1 MISSG
6 FAGLVAETVA
16 RLAAARAGSPLA
28 GRASHPLDDKRS
40 FMESSHPPFPFDQ
53 QCLVALK
60 RLSVLDLFNRLVGW
74 IASRDASMQKIRRN
88 AIVHD

>member
-1 MISSG
+1 M
-6 FAGLVAETVA
+6 
-16 RLAAARAGSPLA
+16 
-28 GRASHPLDDKRS
+28 K
-40 FMESSHPPFPFDQ
+40 SSHPPFPFDQ